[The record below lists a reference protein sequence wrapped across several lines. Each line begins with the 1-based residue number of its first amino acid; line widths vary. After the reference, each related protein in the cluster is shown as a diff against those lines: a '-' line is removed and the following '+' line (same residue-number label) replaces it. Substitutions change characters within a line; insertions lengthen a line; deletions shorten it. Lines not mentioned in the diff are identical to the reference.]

1 MFNYHYIKYMY
12 YSYFLFLIDWIQ
24 QLFQIYYSQ
33 LPTPPSYNSCLT
45 LYERKNVLRQQNSPF
60 TKLPLWYSKFYSS
73 NHIVKS
79 QKKKS
84 VKYD

>member
-1 MFNYHYIKYMY
+1 MFNYHYIRYMY
-12 YSYFLFLIDWIQ
+12 YSYY
-24 QLFQIYYSQ
+24 IYYRQ
-33 LPTPPSYNSCLT
+33 HPPPPSYNSCLT
-45 LYERKNVLRQQNSPF
+45 LYESTNILRYNRIVH
-60 TKLPLWYSKFYSS
+60 LPVWYSKFYSS

>member
-33 LPTPPSYNSCLT
+33 LPTPPSYNSCFT
-45 LYERKNVLRQQNSPF
+45 LYERKNVLRHNRIVHLLSYLCDILNS
-60 TKLPLWYSKFYSS
+60 
-73 NHIVKS
+73 IVLITL
-79 QKKKS
+79 
-84 VKYD
+84 